1 MRHLTRPD
9 ILRSTSRLTAA
20 ELAAGMQTAT
30 DAAASLRGMRTATDA
45 AAALPKG
52 LITRPEI
59 LRRTLPAPEPTLRD
73 VLESLERRVTE
84 LERERSD

>member
-1 MRHLTRPD
+1 MPN
-9 ILRSTSRLTAA
+9 
-20 ELAAGMQTAT
+20 ETAT

-45 AAALPKG
+45 AASLRGMRTATDPTAALPKG